1 MPGIKVR
8 ENESIDAA
16 LRKFKRACDEADL
29 TNELR
34 KREFYEKAPPG
45 SVHVCE
51 RLPFPG
57 PRRSSVALT
66 LPVARSFTDPVIL
79 KKPGF
84 RAWLF

>member
-34 KREFYEKAPPG
+34 KREFYEKPTWKRA
-45 SVHVCE
+45 
-51 RLPFPG
+51 RLRKAAISRTKAEQ
-57 PRRSSVALT
+57 RR
-66 LPVARSFTDPVIL
+66 TDVTRRQKL
-79 KKPGF
+79 Y
-84 RAWLF
+84 